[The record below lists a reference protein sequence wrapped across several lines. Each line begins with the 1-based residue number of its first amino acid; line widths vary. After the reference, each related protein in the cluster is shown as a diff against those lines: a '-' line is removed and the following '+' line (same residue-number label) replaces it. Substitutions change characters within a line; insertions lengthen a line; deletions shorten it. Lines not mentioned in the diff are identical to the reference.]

1 MKKTLAQ
8 GLAVSLLMYNGY
20 TACEPDG
27 NTGGCEWREFHIR
40 RGSGGQKGSNKG
52 LIEGKQG

>member
-52 LIEGKQG
+52 LIEGR